1 MPMMWYLLSVL
12 EDEQERQKFVRIY
25 EKYHDRMEKTAIRIL
40 LNQADAEDAVQN
52 AFMRVIEHFQQAL
65 ESPCEE
71 LAFWLIS
78 IVKNEA
84 LMILRKN
91 KKIVPLEENWEAF
104 AESAEETQS
113 YSDLVAL
120 FARLPESYR
129 SVLEMKMLIGYT
141 DREIAERLGIFKR
154 VLNGHLENVRYRLGK
169 LVFLLEGQPQHLRY
183 ASDGVFRLERV
194 EGNYLRDV
202 ILAVL
207 ALYVVY
213 DLASTALAEIHI
225 DIRHAHALRI

>member
-1 MPMMWYLLSVL
+1 MMWYLLSVL
-12 EDEQERQKFVRIY
+12 EDKRERQTFVRIY
-25 EKYHDRMEKTAIRIL
+25 EEYHDRMEKTAIRIL

-52 AFMRVIEHFQQAL
+52 AFMRVIEHFQRAL
-65 ESPCEE
+65 EIPCEE

-91 KKIVPLEENWEAF
+91 QKIVPLEEDWDAF

-113 YSDLVAL
+113 YSDLVSL

-141 DREIAERLGIFKR
+141 DKEIAERLGISETAVSTR
-154 VLNGHLENVRYRLGK
+154 ASRGRA
-169 LVFLLEGQPQHLRY
+169 LLRK
-183 ASDGVFRLERV
+183 
-194 EGNYLRDV
+194 
-202 ILAVL
+202 
-207 ALYVVY
+207 
-213 DLASTALAEIHI
+213 LAEKEGFKI
-225 DIRHAHALRI
+225 

>member
-1 MPMMWYLLSVL
+1 MMWYLLSVL
-12 EDEQERQKFVRIY
+12 EDERERQKFVRIY
-25 EKYHDRMEKTAIRIL
+25 EEYHQRMEKTAIRIL

-52 AFMRVIEHFQQAL
+52 AFMRVIEHFQRAL
-65 ESPCEE
+65 EIPCEE

-84 LMILRKN
+84 LMIRRKN
-91 KKIVPLEENWEAF
+91 QKIVPLKEDWDAF

-141 DREIAERLGIFKR
+141 DREIAERLGISETAVSTR
-154 VLNGHLENVRYRLGK
+154 ASRGRALLRK
-169 LVFLLEGQPQHLRY
+169 LVEKEGFK
-183 ASDGVFRLERV
+183 V
-194 EGNYLRDV
+194 
-202 ILAVL
+202 
-207 ALYVVY
+207 
-213 DLASTALAEIHI
+213 
-225 DIRHAHALRI
+225 